1 MPHWLHTNGLLDGRV
16 FGAMVGALEAM
27 VGALEALVGLL
38 LEAASEGL
46 ESSSI
51 TGAGAD
57 F

>member
-1 MPHWLHTNGLLDGRV
+1 VPHWLHTNGLLDGRV

>member
-1 MPHWLHTNGLLDGRV
+1 MPHSLHTNGLLDGRALGALV
-16 FGAMVGALEAM
+16 RALGAMVGVLEAM
-27 VGALEALVGLL
+27 VGLL